1 MVICLKSLNSMNKKP
16 NKWVDCYSSLIPS
29 GKGVL
34 DLACGSGRHTGMLL
48 NKGYQVT
55 AVDIDTTSIKQNFSD
70 KKLNIVKCDL
80 ESLSSWP
87 FGKNSFLGII
97 VVNYLHRPLYS
108 KIMESLEKGGVLIY
122 QTFADGHSRYGKPKN
137 PDYLLRRGEL
147 KMVFDSMRII
157 SYQHGYLGYPSRSIV
172 QRICCIK

>member
-1 MVICLKSLNSMNKKP
+1 MNKEP
-16 NKWVDCYSSLIPS
+16 NKWVECYSSLIPF

-48 NKGYQVT
+48 NNGYQVT
-55 AVDIDTTSIKQNFSD
+55 AVDIDTTLVKQNFSN

-80 ESLSSWP
+80 ETLSSWP

-108 KIMESLEKGGVLIY
+108 RIMESLEEGGVLIY
-122 QTFADGHSRYGKPKN
+122 QTFADGNSRYGKPKN
-137 PDYLLRRGEL
+137 PDYLLKRGEL
-147 KMVFDSMRII
+147 KTVFGGMRII
-157 SYQHGYLGYPSRSIV
+157 SYQHGYLSYPSQSVV